1 MKVAGEYTFDAPIA
15 LVWNALQD
23 PNILA
28 SILPGCDKLEQKGE
42 NEYVGGL
49 NIKVGP
55 VQGKFAGNIKLENV
69 RPNEGYTMLVD
80 GSGPA
85 GFVKAT
91 GSLTLADQGDK
102 THINYEG
109 DAQVGGRIASVGQ
122 RLIESSAKAIIKQ
135 SLDALNTVLKFQAE
149 ALAAS
154 AAVNAAAAPV
164 AAAANAAVEQVSDAA
179 EPISDAVVGAVDT
192 AKNVA
197 PAAAAIPPLPI
208 PPIPK
213 VQGPSQIEF
222 ATGVAKEVAKDM
234 IPAQYRPIL
243 IAAVVVLVLLL
254 LYFWLS

>member
-1 MKVAGEYTFDAPIA
+1 MKVAGEYTFDAPIN

-28 SILPGCDKLEQKGE
+28 SILPGCDKLEQKAE

-69 RPNEGYTMLVD
+69 RPLEGYTMVVD

-91 GSLTLADQGDK
+91 GRLILNAQGEK
-102 THINYEG
+102 THITYEG

-135 SLDALNTVLKFQAE
+135 SLDALNTVLKLQAE
-149 ALAAS
+149 ALAA
-154 AAVNAAAAPV
+154 A
-164 AAAANAAVEQVSDAA
+164 
-179 EPISDAVVGAVDT
+179 
-192 AKNVA
+192 A
-197 PAAAAIPPLPI
+197 PAAAAVTEVAEQANAAGENITETAQRVAQPAAAPPPPI
-208 PPIPK
+208 PSVPLPK

-222 ATGVAKEVAKDM
+222 ATGVAKEVARDL
-234 IPAQYRPIL
+234 IPAEYRPIL
-243 IAAVVVLVLLL
+243 FGAVVVLVLLI
-254 LYFWLS
+254 LYFWLG